1 MQFSVYGVIDD
12 NSRLWHGEIERDEF
26 SLCSSMTVESMTRRG
41 EMRRD
46 GANHQEK
53 LGLREFDVRVNVPCV
68 IQQVQGLIQRV
79 ITPI

>member
-1 MQFSVYGVIDD
+1 M
-12 NSRLWHGEIERDEF
+12 
-26 SLCSSMTVESMTRRG
+26 VESMTRRG

-53 LGLREFDVRVNVPCV
+53 LGLREFDVRVNVPCL
-68 IQQVQGLIQRV
+68 IQQVQVLIQRV